1 MNSNEKIQHNGQA
14 PARRPPEDEPER
26 IGEGELG
33 DGPSAGE
40 INPKDEYYA
49 EKGNPVDPGRKKAQ
63 EAQRNTGSL

>member
-40 INPKDEYYA
+40 INPNDEYYA
-49 EKGNPVDPGRKKAQ
+49 EKGKPLEPGSK
-63 EAQRNTGSL
+63 EAQRGRATTKGI